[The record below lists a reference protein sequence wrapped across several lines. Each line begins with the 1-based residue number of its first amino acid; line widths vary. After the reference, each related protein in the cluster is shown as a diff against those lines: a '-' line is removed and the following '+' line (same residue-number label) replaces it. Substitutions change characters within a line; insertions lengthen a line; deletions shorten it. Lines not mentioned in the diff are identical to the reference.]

1 MPETYTIGEV
11 AKKLQIST
19 RTLRFYEEKDLVRA
33 AYTKENGYR
42 FYTEEQ
48 IRQIEL
54 ILFLKE
60 LGFSLKQIKIFSQ
73 DEHGSQSLELLLKEQ
88 YQENQRKID
97 EISKKQAQIKH
108 LQKIKLSRAVLINHS
123 GITDIMRKENR
134 LSALRGKML
143 IFGMLLT
150 IIEILGIGTAFYL
163 YHLSWITSFVIE
175 VLALVIIIF
184 MMVVGLS
191 RYYYD
196 SVAYVCPNCGEVF
209 VPSLLTFN
217 LAPHT
222 PKFRKLTCPKCGKRS
237 YCLEISRE

>member
-1 MPETYTIGEV
+1 MSERYTIGEV
-11 AKKLQIST
+11 AKKLQVST
-19 RTLRFYEEKDLVRA
+19 RTLRFYEEKDLVRP
-33 AYTKENGYR
+33 AYTEENGYR
-42 FYTEEQ
+42 FYSEEQ

-60 LGFSLKQIKIFSQ
+60 LGFSLKQIKMLIQ
-73 DEHGSQSLELLLKEQ
+73 DEHGNQSVELLLKEQ
-88 YQENQRKID
+88 YQENQQKIE

-108 LQKIKLSRAVLINHS
+108 LQKIKLSRAVLTNHS

-134 LSALRGKML
+134 LSALRDKML
-143 IFGMLLT
+143 VFGGLLS
-150 IIEILGIGTAFYL
+150 IIEILGIGIAFYL
-163 YHLSWITSFVIE
+163 YHLNQITSFVIE
-175 VLALVIIIF
+175 VLALVVIIF
-184 MMVVGLS
+184 MMALGLS

-196 SVAYVCPNCGEVF
+196 HVEYVCPNCGDVF
-209 VPSLLTFN
+209 IPSFLAFN